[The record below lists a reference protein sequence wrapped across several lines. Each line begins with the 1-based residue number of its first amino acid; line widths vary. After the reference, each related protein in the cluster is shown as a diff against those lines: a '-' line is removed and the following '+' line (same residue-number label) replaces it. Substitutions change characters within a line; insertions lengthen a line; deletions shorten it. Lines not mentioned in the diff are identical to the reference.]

1 MLLLLRAPETAKGN
15 IRVFYRQKL
24 FYQCVLFVVMNLLQL
39 LILIPT
45 KEKQEMRKKRL
56 QWIKFRASRE
66 ILRVAKTLFCTK
78 TRIYFNKL
86 KVMVKSPKML
96 ILIRKFEVVWVQLSL
111 MNKTEYSLVALL
123 LWMPS
128 VTYIWLNGIYRV
140 RAESQSRSLSPD
152 NRVHL
157 QETMVMN
164 WDYWALQQW
173 H

>member
-1 MLLLLRAPETAKGN
+1 
-15 IRVFYRQKL
+15 
-24 FYQCVLFVVMNLLQL
+24 
-39 LILIPT
+39 
-45 KEKQEMRKKRL
+45 MRKKRL

-128 VTYIWLNGIYRV
+128 VTYI
-140 RAESQSRSLSPD
+140 
-152 NRVHL
+152 
-157 QETMVMN
+157 
-164 WDYWALQQW
+164 
-173 H
+173 